1 MTEGY
6 ATFTLVWADREIAIS
21 HQANWLSSG
30 HWHIELRCDDRL
42 PVTAT
47 GYRSIFVPQARIADD
62 AEIKAFVIAL
72 LDEAAQS
79 KDWLAYVEDSKQLKL
94 F

>member
-1 MTEGY
+1 MKDVYE
-6 ATFTLVWADREIAIS
+6 TFTLVWADRDIAVS
-21 HQANWLSSG
+21 HQANWLNTG

-47 GYRSIFVPQARIADD
+47 GYRSIFVPQAEFVGD
-62 AEIKAFVIAL
+62 AEIAAFVVAL
-72 LDEAAQS
+72 LNEAALS
-79 KDWLAYVEDSKQLKL
+79 KDWLSYVEDSKQLKL